1 MIIKIFYLRKQLTNL
16 TLNKNLS
23 KFLTELS
30 EVILHIGSSAE
41 GELLV
46 IDQVI
51 LVDTKGIEHKLFDT
65 LSSEVG
71 EAHLRNRKAKINLR
85 NKIVNKFSKSKSNN
99 LEIKKFIIYYHL
111 KFIQISPFWFVF
123 PN

>member
-51 LVDTKGIEHKLFDT
+51 LFDTKGIEHKLFDT

-71 EAHLRNRKAKINLR
+71 EAHLRNRKAKIKLR
-85 NKIVNKFSKSKSNN
+85 NKIVNKFSKFSNE

>member
-51 LVDTKGIEHKLFDT
+51 LVDINGIEHKLFDT

-71 EAHLRNRKAKINLR
+71 EAHLRNRKDKINLR
-85 NKIVNKFSKSKSNN
+85 NKIVNKFSKSKYNN

-111 KFIQISPFWFVF
+111 KFYCI
-123 PN
+123 